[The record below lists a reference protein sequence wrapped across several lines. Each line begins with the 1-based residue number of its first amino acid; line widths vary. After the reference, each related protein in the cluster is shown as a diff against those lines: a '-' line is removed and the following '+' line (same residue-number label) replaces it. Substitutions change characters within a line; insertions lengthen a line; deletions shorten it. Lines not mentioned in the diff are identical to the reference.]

1 MTYIYLNYDE
11 MKMVVASLLAF
22 ANGAEDAK
30 SGVEANNT
38 VNGSAADLSAM
49 STLPDK
55 SQELRDKAAEIDAR
69 VELAK
74 TQNENGITSKASDGT
89 IAYKLPDGVEDTV
102 ANVQGAKSA
111 TQDAIDLKK
120 ALENQDAA
128 AASEVRS
135 RIEEHQDD
143 QAYATS
149 FIDTIGMKS
158 FLELGINAQTLYTET
173 NAFGPDSARRVP
185 KSEEDGKA
193 FDDLIGS
200 LGHIFAAAS
209 QPNPKT
215 GKVND
220 YSDAVHQVVVTEE
233 NWGLATV
240 VNAFMSQ
247 SDVVYGTDFTVHL
260 AERMETVEYN
270 GASTDDPLL
279 FGYGPCLDGYSLD
292 PLAGPLFA
300 MGNNPEA
307 ADRYFTPNNTGT
319 NPALEILDTDG
330 DGEADSTKEV
340 FDPYDPSKSFTTI
353 DGRTITPQERM
364 KKLLD
369 RKWNRENDKALTAAF
384 AGESANR
391 TSDNPNLDYRASWAS
406 GEGLTYFGK
415 HDYSHSSNQT
425 KRNLG
430 VFTGNYAADLVGIGD
445 NYNGN
450 DATAGADTRYDY
462 KTENGSE
469 WHSAKEREG
478 SLKSIIEDISDNDD
492 AISATGQGIMKYTE
506 KAADAEA
513 KHDSAREE
521 DGGIKGGQSGMY
533 EAYTSG
539 KSATKWVDDVADQ
552 ANKDSDSDGKKN
564 RAAMGAS
571 LSALGLVPHPA
582 ATVVSTVGSAGLTLA
597 GAYSNDKAAE
607 TGVSP
612 SDYNASIVRVGV
624 RNGLVNTSQ
633 LPTDQS
639 WYDPSTGEV
648 TINDSTQREQ
658 FGSWWVDHGDDI
670 GLSDQLRN
678 FSKPH

>member
-102 ANVQGAKSA
+102 ANVQGVKSA

-120 ALENQDAA
+120 ALENHDAA
-128 AASEVRS
+128 AAEEVRS

-149 FIDTIGMKS
+149 FIDTIGMES
-158 FLELGINAQTLYTET
+158 FLELAINAQSIYKHPEQSGVMVSNSNKDAESFNDTIYT
-173 NAFGPDSARRVP
+173 
-185 KSEEDGKA
+185 
-193 FDDLIGS
+193 
-200 LGHIFAAAS
+200 LGHVLAAAS
-209 QPNPKT
+209 QPNPETHKESH
-215 GKVND
+215 
-220 YSDAVHQVVVTEE
+220 YESDIYDVVVTKG
-233 NWGLATV
+233 NNGLASV
-240 VNAFMSQ
+240 VTALMSVP
-247 SDVVYGTDFTVHL
+247 DTVYGTEFTSRL
-260 AERMETVEYN
+260 AEQMETEKN
-270 GASTDDPLL
+270 
-279 FGYGPCLDGYSLD
+279 YGDGILGPKYGTYLDGYSLD
-292 PLAGPLFA
+292 PLTGPLFA

-330 DGEADSTKEV
+330 DGEADGTKEV

-369 RKWNRENDKALTAAF
+369 RKWDRRGEEALTAAF

-415 HDYSHSSNQT
+415 HDYSHSSDRTQ
-425 KRNLG
+425 RNLG

-445 NYNGN
+445 K
-450 DATAGADTRYDY
+450 AGADARYDY

-469 WHSAKEREG
+469 WHSAEEREG

-533 EAYTSG
+533 EAYESG

-582 ATVVSTVGSAGLTLA
+582 ATLVSTVGSAGLTLA

-658 FGSWWVDHGDDI
+658 FDNWWLDHGDDI

-678 FSKPH
+678 FSKPR